1 MCFVFVFVIS
11 IFTLVCADSL
21 LFCFSC
27 DTSQLLTEQDETD
40 ATKRSAAIERRRK
53 KARQAAEGNN
63 DAIET
68 ALCRT
73 EASLEE
79 DLTSF
84 SNCTSSTAKVR
95 STLTPSLC
103 IIYFISHSL
112 SLHYLSYFS

>member
-1 MCFVFVFVIS
+1 M
-11 IFTLVCADSL
+11 
-21 LFCFSC
+21 
-27 DTSQLLTEQDETD
+27 LTEQDETD

-103 IIYFISHSL
+103 IIYFIPHSF
-112 SLHYLSYFS
+112 SLHYFSCFS